1 MSNEFVIREL
11 SNQIN
16 LTEDIIRLY
25 LGHFT
30 LSKYLFRS
38 YKYKSHPCFGIKL
51 STEFID
57 DFIGYLT
64 TAKKRT
70 YSKERVNY
78 IKEKLE
84 ELLCQ

>member
-38 YKYKSHPCFGIKL
+38 YKYKSHPCFGVKL

-57 DFIGYLT
+57 DFISYLT
-64 TAKKRT
+64 TVKKRT
-70 YSKERVNY
+70 YNKERVNY
-78 IKEKLE
+78 IKKKLE
-84 ELLCQ
+84 ELLWQ